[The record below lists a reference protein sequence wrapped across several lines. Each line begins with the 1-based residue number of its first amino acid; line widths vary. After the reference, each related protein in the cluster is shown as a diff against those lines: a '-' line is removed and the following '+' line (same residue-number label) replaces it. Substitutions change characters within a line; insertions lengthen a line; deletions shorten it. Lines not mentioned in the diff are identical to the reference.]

1 MDYREQICQAI
12 EHKKNTIIDLSDQVF
27 DFAELGFKE
36 VRSAEL
42 FCKKLRE
49 EGFQVTMPIIGIPTA
64 FKAEYGSG
72 HPVIGLTAEYDALP
86 GLGQKAGCTVKTEV
100 ENPDGHGCGHNLL
113 GAGVFAA
120 ALAIKS
126 YLMEHPESGT
136 VVLFGCPSEEKGNS
150 KTIMARDGVFDG
162 LDCAFTWHPGDSNSV
177 WCSSTLAN
185 ISVYFDFQGITAH
198 AAASPELGR
207 SALDAAELMS
217 VGVNYLREH
226 VIQEARIHYAYINVG
241 GNAPNVVQ
249 GSSRVHYFIRA
260 PKTSQ
265 VLDIFERIKDIARGA
280 ALMTGTESSYE
291 IYSGLSDYMPN
302 RVLSEVL
309 YEEMEATGAPSYS
322 QEDFDRAAEFF
333 YHSYPEETVKKKE
346 ALIHQTYGQK
356 KAEILLEKPLSTEIL
371 PINWYVPVM
380 SGSTDVGDLSHVVPT
395 AQLTYATMAVG
406 TALHTWQA
414 TAQGKLSAAHKA
426 VLAAGSAMAM
436 AAVRVMQD
444 ENLLREARQSFK
456 QETGGVYLSPIGKE
470 IKPRLDD

>member
-1 MDYREQICQAI
+1 MDYREQIRQAV
-12 EHKKNTIIDLSDQVF
+12 ESKKDTILDLSDQVF

-36 VRSAEL
+36 MESADL
-42 FCKKLRE
+42 FCRKLKE
-49 EGFQVTMPIIGIPTA
+49 EGFEVTMPIAGIPTA

-72 HPVIGLTAEYDALP
+72 HPVIGLAAEYDALP
-86 GLGQKAGCTVKTEV
+86 GLGQKAGCTVRTET
-100 ENPDGHGCGHNLL
+100 EIPDGHGCGHNLL

-126 YLMEHPESGT
+126 YLDEHPGSGT
-136 VVLFGCPSEEKGNS
+136 VILFGCPSEEKGNA

-162 LDCAFTWHPGDSNSV
+162 LDCAFTWHPGDKNGV
-177 WCSSTLAN
+177 WSYSTLAN
-185 ISVYFDFQGITAH
+185 ISVYFDFQGITSH

-265 VLDIFERIKDIARGA
+265 VLEIFDRIKDIAKGA
-280 ALMTGTESSYE
+280 ALMTGTTSSYE

-302 RVLSEVL
+302 KVLSEL
-309 YEEMEATGAPSYS
+309 LQEEMEAAGAPQYTE
-322 QEDFDRAAEFF
+322 EDFERAAEFF
-333 YHSYPEETVKKKE
+333 YHSYPEDAVKKKE
-346 ALIHQTYGQK
+346 AVIRRTYSPKQ
-356 KAEILLEKPLSTEIL
+356 AEEILKKPLPTEIM
-371 PINWYVPVM
+371 PINWQLPVM
-380 SGSTDVGDLSHVVPT
+380 SGSTDVGDLSQVVPT
-395 AQLTYATMAVG
+395 AQLSYATMAAG
-406 TALHTWQA
+406 TDLHTWQA
-414 TAQGKLSAAHKA
+414 TAQGKLPAAHKA
-426 VLAAGSAMAM
+426 VLSAGTVLAT
-436 AAVRVMQD
+436 AAVRLMQD
-444 ENLLREARQSFK
+444 QDLVKEARESFT
-456 QETGGVYLSPIGKE
+456 QETGGSYLPPIGKE